1 MVGQFKGGMKLG
13 LSYPKKSKSNDETSF
28 EISNDIPADSDK
40 KKFRRSFSQGNIFDK
55 FSGINRFSPAI
66 NSINNNNE
74 SKDNTNLS
82 KLVSNDVSISPCFK
96 FGGMS
101 EKSSKASSDA
111 DNSEKSFKAKS
122 FDESFPTPGT
132 STY

>member
-28 EISNDIPADSDK
+28 EISNDIPADLDK

-55 FSGINRFSPAI
+55 FSGINRFSTAI

-96 FGGMS
+96 FGGLS
-101 EKSSKASSDA
+101 DKSSKASSETDS
-111 DNSEKSFKAKS
+111 SEKSFKTKS
-122 FDESFPTPGT
+122 FDDNLTTQGT
-132 STY
+132 